1 MNIAN
6 LLSKLNSLKIFL
18 DNINTTENK
27 VDIIVVVET
36 HINETTN
43 AGYSK
48 EELKSILP
56 GYFFYNKGRQTK
68 KGGGV
73 GVFIRKD
80 LTNEA
85 ELLEEKNSGVKFVKE
100 IFENIVIKIPKV
112 VGTKNNGTK
121 KDLVICG
128 VYRPPNNPNF
138 DDFSKNLD
146 AMITSTAWRT
156 TMRPL

>member
-85 ELLEEKNSGVKFVKE
+85 ELLEEK
-100 IFENIVIKIPKV
+100 
-112 VGTKNNGTK
+112 
-121 KDLVICG
+121 
-128 VYRPPNNPNF
+128 
-138 DDFSKNLD
+138 
-146 AMITSTAWRT
+146 
-156 TMRPL
+156 